1 MYRQGTNPFCTS
13 TMELFILFYILFY
26 ILFDCYVI
34 GGLFVGVL
42 AVSFYR
48 STHAR
53 FLSVQIYDFFRN
65 SCK

>member
-42 AVSFYR
+42 AVLFIEVR
-48 STHAR
+48 THA
-53 FLSVQIYDFFRN
+53 FY
-65 SCK
+65 